1 MLRREIDILS
11 RPAVTEPEPPL
22 EEMVEEPPEQ
32 VEENMEA
39 NDASNGEEVL
49 EEVKNE
55 EMVDKED
62 DMDDEEGLFSSEF
75 DLMDGNGFQPD
86 MGFDSWM
93 NM

>member
-1 MLRREIDILS
+1 MS

-22 EEMVEEPPEQ
+22 EEMVEEPPEP
-32 VEENMEA
+32 VEEKMEEV
-39 NDASNGEEVL
+39 NDVPNGEEAV
-49 EEVKNE
+49 EEAKNE
-55 EMVDKED
+55 EIVDKED
-62 DMDDEEGLFSSEF
+62 DMDDEEGLFSREF

>member
-1 MLRREIDILS
+1 LS

-22 EEMVEEPPEQ
+22 EEMAEEPPEL
-32 VEENMEA
+32 VEEKMEEV
-39 NDASNGEEVL
+39 NDVPNGEEAV
-49 EEVKNE
+49 EEAKNE
-55 EMVDKED
+55 EIIDKED
-62 DMDDEEGLFSSEF
+62 DMDDEEGLFSREF

>member
-1 MLRREIDILS
+1 MS

-22 EEMVEEPPEQ
+22 EEMAEEPPEL
-32 VEENMEA
+32 VEEKMEEV
-39 NDASNGEEVL
+39 NDVPNGEEAV
-49 EEVKNE
+49 EEAKNE
-55 EMVDKED
+55 EIIDKED
-62 DMDDEEGLFSSEF
+62 DMDDEEGLFSREF